1 MRAVGLFSDGL
12 YELAHALLALESVA
26 VWEERCAGL
35 TNGTIAPLASSNSE
49 KAADA
54 SYVASAT
61 RLAIGLAGV
70 LDTYANST
78 DARQRVIYGLW
89 AAAYRTFEDGE

>member
-1 MRAVGLFSDGL
+1 M
-12 YELAHALLALESVA
+12 
-26 VWEERCAGL
+26 WEERCAGL

-70 LDTYANST
+70 MLARVGWST
-78 DARQRVIYGLW
+78 INGALMPVAMLCIVAMGLLLL
-89 AAAYRTFEDGE
+89 AERRSPAPQP